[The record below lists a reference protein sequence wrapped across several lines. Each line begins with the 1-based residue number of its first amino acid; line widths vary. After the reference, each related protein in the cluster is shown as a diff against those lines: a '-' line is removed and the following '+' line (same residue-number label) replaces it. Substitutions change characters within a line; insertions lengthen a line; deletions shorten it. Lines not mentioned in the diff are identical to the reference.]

1 MAHSS
6 SCMTDPSGGSDFIA
20 DAEWHNEWWDIDGGG
35 VSELEEVADFT
46 PRSDLLKA
54 LQSINDEREEGTER
68 LVYRIYGPTGI
79 GKTTLLQQLVAT
91 ILKPSVIDFS
101 PGHRDLDIIGTA
113 NPRQILYVPL
123 EDSLYHLEPSTSAI
137 KKLENVI
144 DYFRSHVAPRQGR
157 KYIILDDIGALRL
170 DEQDQS
176 TLLDLVEG
184 ETYLVLTGIVKSQ
197 VDFEKAKISD
207 EIEVGWSHP
216 MLSMKFVDTVQQGAY
231 DETALIEAES
241 DLALRVENHRTT
253 STDGETLIDD
263 TRSNLSEP
271 ENLGDAIISLN
282 RLYFEVFSDVERDG
296 LDEAAREYLQK
307 GGIFLRADETAVKNE
322 LIRSHF
328 LLYLYKE
335 LAKYE
340 SIQRPENLHRTASLA
355 ASRAG
360 HELRYTDISD
370 QLEVD
375 RRTVDSYLSVLDE
388 GLSVSESHDFSLQ
401 RHRRTR
407 LYLRNP
413 RHVVLLSQRQEHHGF
428 ETYEKTR
435 SLNHE
440 FEYKLARTVAF
451 DHAKRLAWKVGGS
464 GDEDPSVEYFETES
478 GTIDYILH
486 NEDGLVV
493 PFVLSYHPHAGNA
506 DEIAV
511 EFDPNVGKHPMPGGE
526 ELLDLDYEAPYRF
539 IVADSL
545 PKEVSQA
552 GSLVVEQD
560 GVNLCYIPY
569 WLFLLIC

>member
-1 MAHSS
+1 
-6 SCMTDPSGGSDFIA
+6 MTDPSGGSDFIA
-20 DAEWHNEWWDIDGGG
+20 DAEWHNEWWDIDGGPL
-35 VSELEEVADFT
+35 SELEDITDLT

-54 LQSINDEREEGTER
+54 LQSIDDEREEGTER
-68 LVYRIYGPTGI
+68 LVYPIYGPTGI
-79 GKTTLLQQLVAT
+79 GKTTLLQQLIAA
-91 ILKPSVIDFS
+91 LLEPDVIDFS

-113 NPRQILYVPL
+113 DPRQILYVPL
-123 EDSLYHLEPSTSAI
+123 EDSLYHLEPSTSAVE
-137 KKLENVI
+137 KLESVI
-144 DYFRSHVAPRQGR
+144 DYFRSHVAPRRGR

-170 DEQDQS
+170 DEEEQS
-176 TLLDLVEG
+176 TLLNLVEDD
-184 ETYLVLTGIVKSQ
+184 TYLILTGIVESQ
-197 VDFEKAKISD
+197 VDFEEANVSD
-207 EIEVGWSHP
+207 ETKIRWPHA

-231 DETALIEAES
+231 DDTALAEADS
-241 DLALRVENHRTT
+241 DLALRVETNRTT
-253 STDGETLIDD
+253 SMEGEALIDSV
-263 TRSNLSEP
+263 RSNLSDSES
-271 ENLGDAIISLN
+271 LDDAVASLN

-296 LDEAAREYLQK
+296 LYEAAREYLQK
-307 GGIFLRADETAVKNE
+307 GGLFLRADETVVKNE

-340 SIQRPENLHRTASLA
+340 SIQRPENLHRIASLA
-355 ASRAG
+355 ASQAG
-360 HELRYTDISD
+360 NELRYTDISD

-375 RRTVDSYLSVLDE
+375 RRTVDSYLSVLDD

-464 GDEDPSVEYFETES
+464 GDEDPVVEYFETES
-478 GTIDYILH
+478 GTVDYILH

-506 DEIAV
+506 DTIATQ
-511 EFDPNVGKHPMPGGE
+511 FDPTVGKHPIPGGE
-526 ELLDLDYEAPYRF
+526 ELRDLDYEAPYRF
-539 IVADSL
+539 IIADSL
-545 PKEVSQA
+545 PKEVTQT
-552 GSLVVEQD
+552 GSLVVERD
-560 GVNLCYIPY
+560 GVNLCYLPY

>member
-20 DAEWHNEWWDIDGGG
+20 DAEWHNEWWGIDGGG
-35 VSELEEVADFT
+35 ISELEEIADLT
-46 PRSDLLKA
+46 PRSDLLKT
-54 LQSINDEREEGTER
+54 LQSINDERDDGTER
-68 LVYRIYGPTGI
+68 LVYPIYGPTGI
-79 GKTTLLQQLVAT
+79 GKTTLLQQLVAA
-91 ILKPSVIDFS
+91 ILEPDVIDFS

-113 NPRQILYVPL
+113 DPRQILYVPL

-144 DYFRSHVAPRQGR
+144 DYFRSHVAPRRGR
-157 KYIILDDIGALRL
+157 KYIILDDVGALRL
-170 DEQDQS
+170 DEEDQS
-176 TLLDLVEG
+176 ALLDLVE
-184 ETYLVLTGIVKSQ
+184 EDTYLVLTGIVKSQ
-197 VDFEKAKISD
+197 VDFEKAKVSD
-207 EIEVGWSHP
+207 EIEVGWPHP

-231 DETALIEAES
+231 NETALIEADS

-253 STDGETLIDD
+253 STDGEALIDD
-263 TRSNLSEP
+263 IRSNLSEP
-271 ENLGDAIISLN
+271 ENLDDAVASLN
-282 RLYFEVFSDVERDG
+282 QLYFEVFSDVERDG

-340 SIQRPENLHRTASLA
+340 SIQRPENLHRIASLA
-355 ASRAG
+355 ASLAG

-464 GDEDPSVEYFETES
+464 GDEDPSVEYFETEL

-511 EFDPNVGKHPMPGGE
+511 EFDPTVGKHPKPGGE

-539 IVADSL
+539 IIADSL
-545 PKEVSQA
+545 PKEVSQT